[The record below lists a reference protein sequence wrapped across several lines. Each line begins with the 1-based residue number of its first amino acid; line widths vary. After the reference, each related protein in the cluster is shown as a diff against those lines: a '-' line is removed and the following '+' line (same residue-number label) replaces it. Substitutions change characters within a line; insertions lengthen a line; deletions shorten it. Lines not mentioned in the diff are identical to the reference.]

1 MEDEREMNA
10 GIRDFIKEINKLDGK
25 RVNITITH
33 ILYGNQNIETY
44 FKIIDD
50 ASRLGF
56 KINDQE
62 IYIEKEGLCNF
73 GIIEG
78 TYYFAS
84 DLMRI
89 ELKTV

>member
-1 MEDEREMNA
+1 MNT
-10 GIRDFIKEINKLDGK
+10 GIRDFIVEMRAIEGK
-25 RVNITITH
+25 RVSIKTAH
-33 ILYGNQNIETY
+33 KLYGGQKIETD

-56 KINDQE
+56 KINGQD
-62 IYIEKEGLCNF
+62 IFIEKEGLVNF

-78 TYYFAS
+78 IYYFAS

-89 ELKTV
+89 ELKTI

>member
-1 MEDEREMNA
+1 MQMST
-10 GIRDFIKEINKLDGK
+10 GIRDFITEVTKLEGK
-25 RVNITITH
+25 RVGIKITH
-33 ILYGNQNIETY
+33 QLYGNQKIETD
-44 FKIIDD
+44 FRIIDD

-56 KINDQE
+56 KINEQE

-78 TYYFAS
+78 IYYFAN

-89 ELKTV
+89 ELKTI

>member
-1 MEDEREMNA
+1 MST
-10 GIRDFIKEINKLDGK
+10 GIRDFIKEIKNMEGK
-25 RVNITITH
+25 RVSIQTNH
-33 ILYGNQNIETY
+33 KLYGSQKIETN

-56 KINDQE
+56 KINTQD
-62 IYIEKEGLCNF
+62 IYIEKEGLSNF

-78 TYYFAS
+78 MYYFAN

-89 ELKTV
+89 ELKTI

>member
-1 MEDEREMNA
+1 MST
-10 GIRDFIKEINKLDGK
+10 GIGDFIIEIKTMEGK
-25 RVNITITH
+25 RVGIKTAH
-33 ILYGNQNIETY
+33 KLYGNQKIETN

-56 KINDQE
+56 KINGQD
-62 IYIEKEGLCNF
+62 IFIKKEGLIDF
-73 GIIEG
+73 GIVEG

-89 ELKTV
+89 ELKTI